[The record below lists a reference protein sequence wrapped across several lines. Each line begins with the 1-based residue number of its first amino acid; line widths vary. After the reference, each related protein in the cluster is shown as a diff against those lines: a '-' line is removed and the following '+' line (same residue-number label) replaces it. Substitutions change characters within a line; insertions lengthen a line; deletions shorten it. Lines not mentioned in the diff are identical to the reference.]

1 VIPVQQ
7 TKFGAGNGNC
17 LLAAVASV
25 LERPLEEIPDFNL
38 SGCGWFEDL
47 YEWCLNE
54 GIGLIKLNP
63 SQQSEVAVFGCYG
76 VVSVKVHGHD
86 ELHAVVAEFERGPNQ
101 EHPDGLR
108 WTWEAVHRFDPN
120 PNRLA
125 LGEAD
130 CILIFVPPPSP
141 RRRTG
146 A

>member
-54 GIGLIKLNP
+54 GIGLIK
-63 SQQSEVAVFGCYG
+63 A
-76 VVSVKVHGHD
+76 
-86 ELHAVVAEFERGPNQ
+86 
-101 EHPDGLR
+101 
-108 WTWEAVHRFDPN
+108 
-120 PNRLA
+120 
-125 LGEAD
+125 
-130 CILIFVPPPSP
+130 
-141 RRRTG
+141 
-146 A
+146 